1 MPITPHTERFKIYT
15 FQEDATGTATVQSL
29 CEYMQEAAGN
39 HAALLGLSIE
49 KLHSEG
55 VAWVLARMR
64 VVPECLPKV
73 HDTVEVTTWPVGVEG
88 LQYRRDFIMRDVN
101 GNVLLRAV
109 SQWVVVS
116 LATRKVG
123 RVPAFIAEV
132 ALDNAETVM
141 QDEKRRFPEV
151 AANHEAAVF
160 TARLSDIDRNLHV
173 NNVRYMDWLFESVPA
188 AVREECDLADIEIMY
203 KAESYPGDILSARTM
218 RNPDASPG
226 ADTIFCHSLVRET
239 DARELVRA
247 QSVWARRM
255 PQNA

>member
-1 MPITPHTERFKIYT
+1 MAVTPYTERFKIYT

-64 VVPECLPKV
+64 VVPERLPKA
-73 HDTVEVTTWPVGVEG
+73 HDTVAVTTWPVGVEG
-88 LQYRRDFIMRDVN
+88 LQYRRDFVMCDAG

-109 SQWVVVS
+109 SHWVVVS

-132 ALDNAETVM
+132 ALDNAETAM
-141 QDEKRRFPEV
+141 QDEKCRFPEV
-151 AANHEAAVF
+151 MATHEAAIF

-188 AVREECDLADIEIMY
+188 ATREKSTLADIGIMY
-203 KAESYPGDILSARTM
+203 KAEAYSGDIISARTVKSQEIF
-218 RNPDASPG
+218 AAG
-226 ADTIFCHSLVRET
+226 YDTFYHSLVRET

-247 QSVWARRM
+247 QSVWKRLA
-255 PQNA
+255 P

>member
-1 MPITPHTERFKIYT
+1 MAITPHTERFTIYT
-15 FQEDATGTATVQSL
+15 FQEDATGTATIQSL

-64 VVPECLPKV
+64 VVPESLPKV
-73 HDTVEVTTWPVGVEG
+73 HDTVEITTWPVGVEG
-88 LQYRRDFIMRDVN
+88 LQYRRDFIVRD
-101 GNVLLRAV
+101 GSEAVLLRAV
-109 SQWVVVS
+109 SHWVVVS

-151 AANHEAAVF
+151 AEGYERAVF

-173 NNVRYMDWLFESVPA
+173 NNVRYMDWLIESVPA
-188 AVREECDLADIEIMY
+188 PVREESVLADMEIMY
-203 KAESYPGDILSARTM
+203 KAESYPGDIVSARTM
-218 RNPDASPG
+218 ESGERAVAGN
-226 ADTIFCHSLVRET
+226 TVFCHSLVRET
-239 DARELVRA
+239 DAKELVRA
-247 QSVWARRM
+247 QSVWKRRT
-255 PQNA
+255 P

>member
-1 MPITPHTERFKIYT
+1 MAVTPYTERFKIYT
-15 FQEDATGTATVQSL
+15 FQENVTGTSTVQSL

-55 VAWVLARMR
+55 VAWVLTRMR
-64 VVPECLPKV
+64 VVPERLPKV

-88 LQYRRDFIMRDVN
+88 LQYRRDFVMRDAG

-109 SQWVVVS
+109 SHWVVVS

-123 RVPAFIAEV
+123 RVPAFITET
-132 ALDNAETVM
+132 ALDNTETAM
-141 QDEKRRFPEV
+141 RDEKRRLPEV
-151 AANHEAAVF
+151 LATHEAAVF

-188 AVREECDLADIEIMY
+188 ATREESTLADIEIMY
-203 KAESYPGDILSARTM
+203 KAEAYPGDIISARIVESQDT
-218 RNPDASPG
+218 PAAGYDA
-226 ADTIFCHSLVRET
+226 FCHSLVRET

-247 QSVWARRM
+247 QSVWKRQA
-255 PQNA
+255 P